1 MKLRAKHLFIL
12 LLLLSVVI
20 QCAFGNF
27 PFAFFVF
34 PLDALIALLWIAG
47 MVYAYKENRSSRFIQ
62 IWLTPQCTYWTLG
75 WFVAGCLII
84 GLFPQLSAAEAA
96 QRLGML
102 ARLGCYHFT
111 TS

>member
-47 MVYAYKENRSSRFIQ
+47 MVYAYKKIGRRDSFKSGLRRNAPTGHWVGS
-62 IWLTPQCTYWTLG
+62 WL
-75 WFVAGCLII
+75 VV
-84 GLFPQLSAAEAA
+84 
-96 QRLGML
+96 
-102 ARLGCYHFT
+102 
-111 TS
+111 